1 MAGYIGT
8 AAVPQATQKRQ
19 AFTATAGQTSFATSG
34 YSVGFVDV
42 YMNGV
47 KLAAADYTA
56 TNGSDVVL
64 ATAALVNDIIE
75 IVAFTSFVASGGL
88 AAANNLSDV
97 VSASTALT
105 NLGVTSTAA
114 ELNTLDAVPRGSII
128 YGNSSAATAR
138 LSKGATGTVLT
149 AGADDISWVEASG
162 GGEQTFTASGS
173 ITAGDIVGFNSNGT
187 ISSASAELQTAVDLG
202 ATQIYSAVY
211 DTGNDKVVFF
221 LYDASYNITAR
232 VGTIS
237 NGQISLGT
245 AVALGIAGY
254 YVSPAYDANSGKI
267 VIVYRKVSDN
277 DSYAVVATVS
287 GTSISFGTPVLFNAA
302 TSYNLCIAY
311 DSNAQKVLV
320 TYNGNGSYPRARV
333 GTVSGTSIS
342 FGTELTYTAA
352 AGVSTGGS
360 LVFDSNANKFL
371 SVYPR
376 TTNYDLLC
384 TVLTISGTNVT
395 AGTVHSAGGYAVSG
409 ITYSTFIPTLNK
421 IFLTLRDDS
430 YRILTISG
438 TDVSSVQLGIAGY
451 NSVGSYLTIAGDK
464 QFLTYNNGASTSVVE
479 VTVSATDVEFA
490 PASSIFSFGT
500 APSPRAAIYDPD
512 TSRLVFTDKTNAYV
526 YNPESPKF
534 VGIAKE
540 DITNGATGK
549 VTVVGGVNTSVSGL
563 TAGKNYGKV
572 ASSASLTEIGVSEV
586 GAFGVA
592 LSSSSI
598 YLNKGKS

>member
-1 MAGYIGT
+1 MTKARDLAG
-8 AAVPQATQKRQ
+8 
-19 AFTATAGQTSFATSG
+19 FATAS
-34 YSVGFVDV
+34 
-42 YMNGV
+42 
-47 KLAAADYTA
+47 
-56 TNGSDVVL
+56 
-64 ATAALVNDIIE
+64 
-75 IVAFTSFVASGGL
+75 
-88 AAANNLSDV
+88 
-97 VSASTALT
+97 ST
-105 NLGVTSTAA
+105 TSTAA
-114 ELNTLDAVPRGSII
+114 ELNQLDAITRGSIL
-128 YGNSSAATAR
+128 YGNASSETAR
-138 LSKGATGTVLT
+138 LAKGAAGTVLT
-149 AGADDISWVEASG
+149 SDGTDLSFVAASG
-162 GGEQTFTASGS
+162 GGEATFTATGA

-187 ISSASAELQTAVDLG
+187 ISSASIELQTAVDLG
-202 ATQIYSAVY
+202 ATEIYSAVY

-287 GTSISFGTPVLFNAA
+287 GTSISFGTPVLFNAS
-302 TSYNLCIAY
+302 TSYSLCIAY

-320 TYNGNGSYPRARV
+320 TYNGNGSYPAARV

-342 FGTELTYTAA
+342 FGTELTYTGV
-352 AGVSTGGS
+352 AGASSGGS

-376 TTNYDLLC
+376 YSAYDLLC

-395 AGTVHSAGGYAVSG
+395 AGTVHSAGGNNNSG
-409 ITYSTFIPTLNK
+409 TTYSTFIPTLNK
-421 IFLTLRDDS
+421 IFLTLKDS
-430 YRILTISG
+430 TYRILTISG
-438 TDVSSVQLGIAGY
+438 TDVSSVQLDIAGY
-451 NSVGSYLTIAGDK
+451 NSSGSYLTIAGGK

-479 VTVSATDVEFA
+479 VTVSATAVEFA

-500 APSPRAAIYDPD
+500 APSKRATIYDPD

-549 VTVVGGVNTSVSGL
+549 VTVAGGVNTSVSGL

-572 ASSASLTEIGVSEV
+572 VSSASLTEIGVSEV

-598 YLNKGKS
+598 YLNKGKP

>member
-1 MAGYIGT
+1 
-8 AAVPQATQKRQ
+8 
-19 AFTATAGQTSFATSG
+19 
-34 YSVGFVDV
+34 
-42 YMNGV
+42 
-47 KLAAADYTA
+47 
-56 TNGSDVVL
+56 
-64 ATAALVNDIIE
+64 
-75 IVAFTSFVASGGL
+75 
-88 AAANNLSDV
+88 
-97 VSASTALT
+97 
-105 NLGVTSTAA
+105 
-114 ELNTLDAVPRGSII
+114 
-128 YGNSSAATAR
+128 
-138 LSKGATGTVLT
+138 
-149 AGADDISWVEASG
+149 
-162 GGEQTFTASGS
+162 
-173 ITAGDIVGFNSNGT
+173 
-187 ISSASAELQTAVDLG
+187 
-202 ATQIYSAVY
+202 
-211 DTGNDKVVFF
+211 
-221 LYDASYNITAR
+221 
-232 VGTIS
+232 
-237 NGQISLGT
+237 
-245 AVALGIAGY
+245 
-254 YVSPAYDANSGKI
+254 
-267 VIVYRKVSDN
+267 
-277 DSYAVVATVS
+277 
-287 GTSISFGTPVLFNAA
+287 
-302 TSYNLCIAY
+302 LCIAY

-512 TSRLVFTDKTNAYV
+512 TNRLVFTDKTNAYV

>member
-1 MAGYIGT
+1 MAGYIG
-8 AAVPQATQKRQ
+8 
-19 AFTATAGQTSFATSG
+19 
-34 YSVGFVDV
+34 
-42 YMNGV
+42 
-47 KLAAADYTA
+47 
-56 TNGSDVVL
+56 
-64 ATAALVNDIIE
+64 
-75 IVAFTSFVASGGL
+75 
-88 AAANNLSDV
+88 
-97 VSASTALT
+97 
-105 NLGVTSTAA
+105 
-114 ELNTLDAVPRGSII
+114 
-128 YGNSSAATAR
+128 
-138 LSKGATGTVLT
+138 SKGSGIISGIDASIADLNLTDKASANGTTEANKVLTADGNKDVTAIRNLTATGTVTRALT
-149 AGADDISWVEASG
+149 RGSIDVGNSSGVSSALAKGAAGTVLTSDGTDLSFVAASG
-162 GGEQTFTASGS
+162 GGEQEFTATGA
-173 ITAGDIVGFNSNGT
+173 ITAGDIVGFNLNGT
-187 ISSASAELQTAVDLG
+187 ISSASVELQAAVGLG
-202 ATQIYSAVY
+202 ATEIYSSVY

-221 LYDASYNITAR
+221 LYDASNNITAR

-267 VIVYRKVSDN
+267 VIVYRNVSDN

-287 GTSISFGTPVLFNAA
+287 GTSISFGTPVLFNSA
-302 TSYNLCIAY
+302 TSYSLCIAY

-320 TYNGNGSYPRARV
+320 TYNGNGSTPRARV

-342 FGTELTYTAA
+342 FGTELTYTSI
-352 AGVSTGGS
+352 AGASVGGS

-376 TTNYDLLC
+376 TGAYDLIC

-395 AGTVHSAGGYAVSG
+395 AGTAISAGGYNNTG
-409 ITYSTFIPTLNK
+409 WTYSTFIPTLNK
-421 IFLTLRDDS
+421 IFLTLLGSS

-438 TDVSSVQLGIAGY
+438 TDVSYVQLDITGY
-451 NSVGSYLTIAGDK
+451 NSSGSYLTIAGDK
-464 QFLTYNNGASTSVVE
+464 QLLTYNGGGPTSVVE
-479 VTVSATDVEFA
+479 VTVSATSVEFA
-490 PASSIFSFGT
+490 PADSIFSFGT
-500 APSPRAAIYDPD
+500 VPSYRATIYDPD

-563 TAGKNYGKV
+563 TAGKSYGKV
-572 ASSASLTEIGVSEV
+572 TSSASLTEIGVSGV